1 MENKNSK
8 IQRLKEELIQ
18 AKASNNEN
26 LIINTLEA
34 IINHHKQSQNI
45 SQFIETLLELLPFY
59 QKNGELSKEANALI
73 SVAVAYNLIGNYSES
88 EECCNKALEI
98 LQHIDNKFLLAKANL
113 CMGDNYRL
121 LGDYDESLSYLL
133 RAIEIYKNN
142 TGALSLPE
150 NKQAKMNFAETL
162 ELVAIIWGTL
172 DQKEKARDHFHQAL
186 HLYEELNNPHGIA
199 KILNNLG
206 VSYSDEAPEKTLEY
220 YKKALKI
227 AQENNLQNM
236 IIVYIN
242 NIGGVYE
249 DMEEYNNAIEY
260 YHKALE
266 LANTKG
272 LTKYNNFIY
281 KHLGTA
287 YLKKESCDL
296 ALIYLEKSLKLS
308 KKLNQQEEVS
318 EVFQLI
324 SQTYQKKHDY
334 KSALEYSA
342 KYAKQLKLVFNQKM
356 LDKLS
361 GLQKK
366 YEESQEIIQELRAYK
381 SLISETLKN
390 SINMNLIGES
400 KPIKKVLDLAMTAAA
415 NQDANIL
422 IRGESGTGKE
432 IIAHIIHY
440 ASKRKDHL
448 FIPVNT
454 SSVPE
459 SLAESEFFGYV
470 KGAFT
475 GAVKDNPGYMEM
487 ANKGTLFLDEIADTP
502 PLVQAKLLRALESRK
517 IKRLGSQKEIP
528 VDFRLVAATNKNIE
542 ELVKDN
548 KFRTDLLYRLNTIEI
563 YIPPLRERPSDIE
576 PLLNF
581 FVDEFSKSLIKP
593 KPKIDPAVIEKLK
606 TYHFPGNV
614 RELRNM
620 VEKAMILLTADTL
633 TPDDFILRQPSEYL
647 TESTAQPS
655 ISIMPLA
662 DMEKQMIMTALEQ
675 TKNNKTKAAK
685 LLGISRMTLH
695 RKCEKLE
702 FE

>member
-1 MENKNSK
+1 MENKNGK
-8 IQRLKEELIQ
+8 IQQLKEKLIQ

-26 LIINTLEA
+26 LIISTLEA
-34 IINHHKQSQNI
+34 IINHHKQSQSI
-45 SQFIETLLELLPFY
+45 PQFIETLLELLPFY
-59 QKNGELSKEANALI
+59 QKNGELSKEADTLI
-73 SVAVAYNLIGNYSES
+73 SVASAYNLIGNYSES

-98 LQHIDNKFLLAKANL
+98 LQHIDNKFLLAKANI

-121 LGDYDESLSYLL
+121 LGNYDESLSYLF

-142 TGALSLPE
+142 PGALSLPE
-150 NKQAKMNFAETL
+150 NKQAKRNFAETL

-186 HLYEELNNPHGIA
+186 RLYEELNNPHGIA
-199 KILNNLG
+199 KILNNIG

-236 IIVYIN
+236 AVVYIN

-249 DMEEYNNAIEY
+249 DIEEYNNAIEY

-287 YLKKESCDL
+287 YLKKEAYGL
-296 ALIYLEKSLKLS
+296 ALLHLEKSLELS
-308 KKLNQQEEVS
+308 QKFNQQEEVS

-324 SQTYQKKHDY
+324 SQAYQMKQDY
-334 KSALEYSA
+334 KNALEFST

-366 YEESQEIIQELRAYK
+366 YEETQEIIQELKSYN

-400 KPIKKVLDLAMTAAA
+400 KPIKQVLDLAMTAAA

-502 PLVQAKLLRALESRK
+502 PLVQAKLLRVLESRK

-528 VDFRLVAATNKNIE
+528 VDFRLITATNKNLE
-542 ELVKDN
+542 ELIQEN

-563 YIPPLRERPSDIE
+563 YIPPLRERLLDIE
-576 PLLNF
+576 HLLNF
-581 FVDEFSKSLIKP
+581 FVDEFSKSLTKP
-593 KPKIDPAVIEKLK
+593 KPQIDPDVVKKLK

-620 VEKAMILLTADTL
+620 VEKAMILLTSDIL
-633 TPDDFILRQPSEYL
+633 TPDDFILKQSSECVRENGSL
-647 TESTAQPS
+647 PL
-655 ISIMPLA
+655 IPIMPLA
-662 DMEKQMIMTALEQ
+662 DMEKQMIVNALQQ
-675 TKNNKTKAAK
+675 TNNNKTEAAK

-695 RKCEKLE
+695 RKCEKLTLE
-702 FE
+702 